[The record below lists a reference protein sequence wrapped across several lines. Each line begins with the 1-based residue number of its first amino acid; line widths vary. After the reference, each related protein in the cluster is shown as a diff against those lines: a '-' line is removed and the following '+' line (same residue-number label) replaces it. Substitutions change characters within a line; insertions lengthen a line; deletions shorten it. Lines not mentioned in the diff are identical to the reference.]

1 MSYRGLTH
9 KGLIMTPE
17 TATDYRSILK
27 EELNARC
34 EQNPRYSLR
43 AFARDLNL
51 SPSRLSE
58 ILNRKQGLSRKA
70 AEKVALALGYR
81 AEETMMFCD
90 LVSVKHARSLKEKEE
105 AHLRLI
111 KRQTEVKRDERFQLQ
126 LDAFKVIS
134 DWYHLGILELMKMK
148 SFRSDVK
155 WMSRR
160 LGIPV
165 IQVELA
171 IDRLARVGLLKREG
185 NRFVAIQSDGWI
197 PGGVPS
203 ESIRKFHRQVLQ
215 RAIDAISTQ
224 PVNERILGTHFLTL
238 NKSDL
243 KDAAGEIERFQMEFC
258 QKFQSEAGNRDSVY
272 CIAMQLFKIAEDGP

>member
-1 MSYRGLTH
+1 MQELQS
-9 KGLIMTPE
+9 
-17 TATDYRSILK
+17 DYRSILK

-43 AFARDLNL
+43 AFARDLQL

-70 AEKVALALGYR
+70 AEKVAQSLGYR
-81 AEETMMFCD
+81 ADEATYFCD
-90 LVSVKHARSLKEKEE
+90 LVSVRHARSVQEKED
-105 AHLRLI
+105 AQLRLL
-111 KRQTEVKRDERFQLQ
+111 KRHTENKKDERFQLQ
-126 LDAFKVIS
+126 LDAFKIIS

-148 SFRSDVK
+148 NFRHDVK
-155 WMSRR
+155 WMARR

-171 IDRLARVGLLKREG
+171 LDRLARVGLIRRDGDKI
-185 NRFVAIQSDGWI
+185 VALQPDGWI

-215 RAIDAISTQ
+215 KAIEAISTQ

-243 KDAAGEIERFQMEFC
+243 SAAAKEIERFQLEFC
-258 QKFQSEAGNRDSVY
+258 QKFLTDSGMRDSVY
-272 CIAMQLFKIAEDGP
+272 CISMQLFKIAEDGP